1 MCRLFFHRRFLVLL
15 LPLGLLAG
23 WSSEAETQTQPI
35 VLPKV
40 PYFDAAVL
48 DDGRVKVS
56 HDTLGISIPLGTS
69 LHYEHRV
76 GDGEFRAFSIA
87 NPPGAQG
94 FFTIPLDGN
103 GPNYFQARL
112 YNGDAIGPP
121 SDVFQISAGPS
132 VAPSMVRD
140 LRASYNAGSRAV
152 TLNWQRPLV
161 AGDLYFTTTGSYWV
175 FRRDSTTN
183 FIQQSIIAILG
194 TRVFTYTDTDISSP
208 NVEYSYQVWAVNG
221 VGNTNTSVAISIPNL
236 TTPVANADAD
246 QTVVEGVSV
255 MLDGRGS
262 RDADIGDVLSYRWE
276 QIGGTSVS
284 LTDERSATPTFIAP
298 SRSAANLEMLTFRLT
313 VTDLGNSS
321 STDEVTI
328 AVLDDSPTAHLSI
341 DSSSSIVREGEQF
354 TFIATLDRAFPAEL
368 SFNWRTLEGS
378 TATPALREFARRTG
392 AANFTAVDGVDYRGD
407 SGVLVFPPF
416 QTQASF
422 TVNTID
428 DDILE
433 RIAFFTLELSE
444 VATDP
449 LPAGVNFT
457 RLTRAAILDNEPI
470 SVLVSIDEVEADE
483 GDDVIFFVNF
493 HPYLVANGYEARLGW
508 STADGTATAN
518 ATTVVAGMDY
528 RSTIGEDRFP
538 FGATGYFITV
548 PGREDN
554 VVERDETFTL
564 TFSTIDDLPAAVS
577 FAGGAMNMIQATG
590 RILNDDSAVIHIFD
604 VSAQEGTDLVFPIT
618 MSQQV
623 AEAVQVDWSIEPSNA
638 EVREG
643 EDYQGASGSIMIPA
657 GMTTAAITVP
667 SIEDNLF
674 ERDESFVVTLTLP
687 DDFDGALSIDSTA
700 TATGTIEDNDG
711 MRVAIADAAVMEG
724 GTLSFAVSLSQQ
736 ALGDLAFNVATADRS
751 ATAGD
756 DYTAV
761 NSVLTIPSG
770 ATGATVTVM
779 STEDTLVEGDEDFTM
794 ALSAAGTL
802 PARVFLGDDTAIGT
816 IEDNDEAVVSIADAR
831 AMEGDALSFAVS
843 LERAV
848 AADVMLNWSTLE
860 ATATPADDDY
870 TAVTNRILTIPAGET
885 AAAIVVMSIDD
896 ARVEEDE
903 SFTVEVLPIIGS
915 GPIVT
920 VNNTTATGVIENDDT
935 ATMTIDDA
943 ATTEGGDLVFAIQL
957 TQAAA
962 VDIGLTW
969 STSDDTATANADY
982 RPATDVAL
990 TIPAGDRSAA
1000 IIVTSRE
1007 DTLVEEDENFTVT
1020 LSVTTALPSGVT
1032 FTDRIAT
1039 GTIEENDT
1047 ATMTIDDATGT
1058 EGDDFIFAIRLTK
1071 ASAVDIGLTWSTSD
1085 GTATAG
1091 RDYTAVTNRA
1101 VTIPAGSTETEII
1114 VTSLT
1119 DRHVERDEDFT
1130 VTLST
1135 VAALPTGIM
1144 LTDPIATGTITPMNH
1159 LPIATFIWPATVM
1172 SGDTVTLDGSGS
1184 SDPDGDDGNLT
1195 YIWSYLG
1202 AEERGSRVQV
1212 DVDVTLDLTD
1222 PVRPTF
1228 VAPNV
1233 PVGTATDL
1241 IVSLV
1246 VRDEL
1251 GGESRPKT
1259 LLSGFAILVLSNDD
1273 PVAVI
1278 EVSTPHAIIPGNRP
1292 PTLPTPLTAVFLEGE
1307 TVTLDSSSS
1316 VDPLGQGL
1324 TYRWVVFDD
1333 SNILTGVR
1341 TSAVVTLVTQ
1351 ELPDTGASHRLDVVL
1366 EVTDAAGNESVT
1378 AAVIILVVSQPMAE
1392 AGDPQTVAEGATVT
1406 LNGEESI
1413 GHIDPIS
1420 ATPLIYSWRQTGGTP
1435 TVDLENADTARAT
1448 FTAPGGV
1455 AAGTMLELEFELK
1468 ITTEFTVSASDT
1480 VAITVEDAVEITP
1493 PDNQTYTT
1501 DTAITDL
1508 TLPEATGGTGTAT
1521 YTLTGPSSTALAT
1534 AVPGLNFDANNRT
1547 LSGTPTTATAQ
1558 PVTLTYTATD
1568 DNGSI
1573 AMDTFTVT
1581 VAAGVEVTVPGDQTY
1596 TIDTAITD
1604 LTLDPATGG
1613 TGDLTY
1619 MLMPLPD
1626 GLDFDVDSRV
1636 LSGTPIAMET
1646 VEAIYTATDNNG
1658 ASQSATFT
1666 ITVANGLALN
1676 APSNQTYTMDTAI
1689 TDLSLPEATGGT
1701 TPLTYTL
1708 MPLPT
1713 GLNFNA
1719 STRTL
1724 SGTPTAMEEV
1734 MPIYTVT
1741 DNNSASQSATFTIT
1755 VADGLALNT
1764 PSNQTYTM
1772 DTAIT
1777 GLILPEATGGT
1788 TPLTYTLTPL
1798 PDGLTFTASTRTL
1811 SGTPTAMEEVMPIY
1825 TVTDNNSASQSAT
1838 FTITVANGLALN
1850 APSNQTY
1857 TMDTAITDLT
1867 LPEATGGTT
1876 PLTYTLMPLP
1886 TGLNFN
1892 ASTRTLSG
1900 TPTAME
1906 EVMPIYTVTDNNSAS
1921 QSATFTI
1928 TVANG
1933 LALNAPSNQTY
1944 TMDTAIT
1951 DLSLPEAT
1959 GGTTPLTYT
1968 LTPLPDGLTFTA
1980 STRTLSGT
1988 PTAMEEV
1995 MPIYTVTDN
2004 NSASQSATF
2013 TITVA
2018 NGLALNAPSNQT
2030 YTMDTAIT
2038 DLILDPATG
2047 GTSPLTYML
2056 ASLPNGL
2063 TFDADSRVLSGT
2075 PTTMETVTATY
2086 TAMDTNGASQSA
2098 TFTITVADEVEV
2110 TAPGNQTYTMNTA
2123 ITDLPLPE
2131 ATGGTTPLTYMLTPL
2146 PDGLTFTANTRVL
2159 SGTPTTMQE
2168 VMPIYTVTDNN
2179 GASQSATFT
2188 ITVANGL
2195 ALNAPGNQT
2204 YTMDTAIT
2212 DLTLPEATGGTT
2224 PLTYTLMPL
2233 PTGLNFNASTRVLS
2247 GTPTAMEEVMPIYT
2261 VTDNNSA
2268 SQSATF
2274 TITVANGLA
2283 LNAPSNQ
2290 TYTMDTAIM
2299 ALTLDPATGGT
2310 TPLTYMLMPLPT
2322 GLNFNATTRVLSGTP
2337 TALETVTATYIAM
2350 DTNGA
2355 SQSATFTITVAA
2367 GVAVTAP
2374 VDQTYTMNTA
2384 ITELTLDPAT
2394 GGTSPLTYT
2403 LTGPSSM
2410 ALATAV
2416 PGLNFDANNR
2426 TLSGTPTTATA
2437 QPVILTY
2444 TATDDNGS
2452 IAMDTFTITVANGL
2466 ALNAPGNQTYTMNTA
2481 ITDLALDAATGGTG
2495 TVTYTLSPLPTGL
2508 NFNAS
2513 TRVLS
2518 GTPTTMQT
2526 ITATY
2531 TAMDNNNSIATATFT
2546 ITVANGLA
2554 LNVPSNQTYTMDT
2567 AITDLT
2573 LDMATGGTTPLTYTL
2588 MPLPTG
2594 LNFNASTRVL
2604 SGTPTTMQ
2612 TITATYTATDNNN
2625 SIATA
2630 TFTITVAARV
2640 AVTAPDDQTYTMDTA
2655 ITDLTLDMATGG
2667 TTPLT
2672 YTLMPLPTG
2681 LNFNASTRVLSGTP
2695 TTMQTITA
2703 TYTATDN
2710 NNSIATATFTI
2721 TVANGLVL
2729 NAPGNQ
2735 TYTMNTAITDLTLDM
2750 ATGGTTPL
2758 TYTLSPLPTGL
2769 NFNASTRVLS
2779 GTPTTMQT
2787 ITATYTA
2794 TDNNNS
2800 IATATFTIT
2809 VANGLALNTPSNQTY
2824 TMNTAITN
2832 LDLPE
2837 ATGGTTPL
2845 TYTLATLPDGLTFDA
2860 GTRVLSGTP
2869 TTMQT
2874 ITATYTATDNN
2885 NSIATDTFTITVA
2898 ARVAVTAPVDQTY
2911 TMNTAITNLDL
2922 PEATGGTT
2930 PLTYTLA
2937 TLPDGLTFDAT
2948 TRVLSGTPTTMET
2961 VTATYTAMDVNGS
2974 TAMDTFTITV
2984 ANRLALNA
2992 PGNQTYTMNTAIT
3005 NLVLPTASGG
3015 TGTVTYTL
3023 APLPNGL
3030 TFIATTRVL
3039 SGTPTTME
3047 TVTAIYTAMDT
3058 NGSTAMDTFTITV
3071 ANRLALN
3078 APGNQT
3084 YTMNT
3089 AITNLVL
3096 PMASGG
3102 TGTVTYTL
3110 TPLPNGLTFTA
3121 TTRVLSGTP
3130 TTMETVT
3137 ATYIA
3142 MDVNGST
3149 AMATFTITVANGL
3162 ALNAPSNQTYTMDTA
3177 ITDLILPEA
3186 TGGTTPLTYTL
3197 IPLPTGL
3204 NFNASTR
3211 ILSGT
3216 PTTMQTITAT
3226 YTAMDNNNSIAT
3238 ATFTITV
3245 ANGLALNAPSNQTY
3259 TMNTAITNLDLPEA
3273 TGGTGTVTYT
3283 LAPLPN
3289 GLNFNAT
3296 TRVLS
3301 GTPTTMETVTA
3312 IYTAMDTNG
3321 STAMDTFTITV
3332 ANRLALNAPGNQTYT
3347 MNTAITN
3354 LVLPMASGGTGT
3366 VTYTLA
3372 PLPSG
3377 LTFTAGTRV
3386 LSGTPT
3392 TMETV
3397 TATYIATD
3405 DNGSTAM
3412 DTFTITVANGLALSA
3427 PGNQTYTTD
3436 MAITNLALPMASGGT
3451 GTVIYTLTPLPNGLT
3466 FIADPRVLSG
3476 TPNAEGETELTYTA
3490 MDENGSMAIAAFVV
3504 IISADVTVSDPS
3516 IVAGVALNAP
3526 GNQTYTVDTE
3536 ITPLTLPE
3544 ATGGT
3549 GTVTYTLT
3557 PLPNGLN
3564 FDDTGRVLSGTPT
3577 TVGRTESTYAATD
3590 GNGTDSVTFIITV
3603 TADDLSAARNEMILP
3618 EVTRALADRTVS
3630 PIKRRIEQA
3639 NLANQ
3644 SGQAA
3649 GVTIGGQRSL
3659 SGVLMAHGEPMV
3671 NGTHALKDLLGD
3683 SDFVLPLNAGAAAES
3698 SAVLWGDGAYRDL
3711 SGDSGGLDWDG
3722 ELSGVHIGFDARV
3735 HADMLA
3741 GVAVSWLRG
3750 DLDYEYNAGRLDE
3763 GEYKIDLIG
3772 VHPYF
3777 GWSGGVVDVWAT
3789 IGYGEGDLEI
3799 TEAGP
3804 AARSSD
3810 FSLRTLS
3817 IGGSGRVWQRGTT
3830 EVRVKSEVVRAELE
3844 VDGNANFTELEVD
3857 VTRVRLSMEAKR
3869 KHELAG
3875 GGVFS
3880 PSLEVGVRYDGG
3892 DGQTGGGMEVG
3903 VGLHYSNPAK
3913 RVTVEGRVRTLL
3925 DNDGE
3930 YEKWGISGQVKL
3942 LPGADGQGFSFGLSP
3957 GYGESGSDLQALWDH
3972 GVSDAAG
3979 GDATADYRAYLD
3991 AKIGYGVSLRGLEA
4005 VLTPYGE
4012 MTLGSQDSYRVGM
4025 KCKSGTRYEV
4035 TLLGERREGD
4045 DADEHTILLKG
4056 EIRF

>member
-1 MCRLFFHRRFLVLL
+1 MCRLFFHRSFLVLL

-208 NVEYSYQVWAVNG
+208 NVEYSYQVWAVNS

-313 VTDLGNSS
+313 VTDLGNSN

-428 DDILE
+428 DDILK

-508 STADGTATAN
+508 STADGTAMAN

-779 STEDTLVEGDEDFTM
+779 STEDTLVEGDEDFTVM
-794 ALSAAGTL
+794 LSAAGTL

-831 AMEGDALSFAVS
+831 AVEGDALSFAVS

-885 AAAIVVMSIDD
+885 AAAITVMSIDD

-903 SFTVEVLPIIGS
+903 SFTVEVLPIMGS

-943 ATTEGGDLVFAIQL
+943 AITEGGDLVFAIQL

-1032 FTDRIAT
+1032 FTDPIAT

-1101 VTIPAGSTETEII
+1101 LTIPAGSTETEII

-1135 VAALPTGIM
+1135 VAALPAGII

-1202 AEERGSRVQV
+1202 AEERGSRVRV

-1480 VAITVEDAVEITP
+1480 VAITVEDAVEITA

-1666 ITVANGLALN
+1666 ITVADGLALN

-1713 GLNFNA
+1713 GL
-1719 STRTL
+1719 
-1724 SGTPTAMEEV
+1724 
-1734 MPIYTVT
+1734 
-1741 DNNSASQSATFTIT
+1741 TFT
-1755 VADGLALNT
+1755 
-1764 PSNQTYTM
+1764 
-1772 DTAIT
+1772 
-1777 GLILPEATGGT
+1777 
-1788 TPLTYTLTPL
+1788 
-1798 PDGLTFTASTRTL
+1798 
-1811 SGTPTAMEEVMPIY
+1811 
-1825 TVTDNNSASQSAT
+1825 
-1838 FTITVANGLALN
+1838 
-1850 APSNQTY
+1850 
-1857 TMDTAITDLT
+1857 
-1867 LPEATGGTT
+1867 
-1876 PLTYTLMPLP
+1876 
-1886 TGLNFN
+1886 

-2038 DLILDPATG
+2038 DLSLPEATG
-2047 GTSPLTYML
+2047 GTTPLTYTLMP
-2056 ASLPNGL
+2056 LPDGL
-2063 TFDADSRVLSGT
+2063 TFTASTRTLSGT
-2075 PTTMETVTATY
+2075 PTTTQEVMPTYTVT
-2086 TAMDTNGASQSA
+2086 DNNGASQSA
-2098 TFTITVADEVEV
+2098 TFTITVANGLALN
-2110 TAPGNQTYTMNTA
+2110 APSNQTYTMDTA
-2123 ITDLPLPE
+2123 ITDLSLPE
-2131 ATGGTTPLTYMLTPL
+2131 ATGGTTPLTYTLMPL
-2146 PDGLTFTANTRVL
+2146 PDGLTFTASTRTL
-2159 SGTPTTMQE
+2159 SGTPTAMEE

-2195 ALNAPGNQT
+2195 ALNAPSNQTYTMDTAITDLSLPEATGGTTPLTYTLMPLPTGLNFNAGTRTLSGTPTAMEEVMPIYTVTDNNGASQSATFTITVANGLALNAPSNQTYTMDTAITDLPLPEATGGTTPLTYTLMPLPTGLNFNASTRTLSGTPTAMEEVMPIYTVTDDNGASQSATFTITVANGLALNTPSNQT

-2224 PLTYTLMPL
+2224 PLTYTLIPL

-2247 GTPTAMEEVMPIYT
+2247 GTPTAMQEVMPTYT

-2290 TYTMDTAIM
+2290 TYTMNTAITD
-2299 ALTLDPATGGT
+2299 LTLDPATGGT
-2310 TPLTYMLMPLPT
+2310 TPL
-2322 GLNFNATTRVLSGTP
+2322 
-2337 TALETVTATYIAM
+2337 
-2350 DTNGA
+2350 
-2355 SQSATFTITVAA
+2355 
-2367 GVAVTAP
+2367 
-2374 VDQTYTMNTA
+2374 
-2384 ITELTLDPAT
+2384 
-2394 GGTSPLTYT
+2394 
-2403 LTGPSSM
+2403 
-2410 ALATAV
+2410 
-2416 PGLNFDANNR
+2416 
-2426 TLSGTPTTATA
+2426 
-2437 QPVILTY
+2437 
-2444 TATDDNGS
+2444 
-2452 IAMDTFTITVANGL
+2452 
-2466 ALNAPGNQTYTMNTA
+2466 
-2481 ITDLALDAATGGTG
+2481 
-2495 TVTYTLSPLPTGL
+2495 TYTLSPLPTGL

-2531 TAMDNNNSIATATFT
+2531 TATDNNNSIATDTFTITVAARVAVTAPVDQTYTMNTAITDLILPEATGGTTPLTYTLSPLPTGLNFNATTRVLSGTPTTMQTITATYTATDNNNSIATATFT
-2546 ITVANGLA
+2546 ITVAA
-2554 LNVPSNQTYTMDT
+2554 RVAVTAPDDQTYTMNT
-2567 AITDLT
+2567 AITDLI
-2573 LDMATGGTTPLTYTL
+2573 LPEATGGTTPLTYTL

-2630 TFTITVAARV
+2630 TFTITVANGLALN
-2640 AVTAPDDQTYTMDTA
+2640 APSNQTYTMDTA

-2729 NAPGNQ
+2729 NAPSNQ
-2735 TYTMNTAITDLTLDM
+2735 TYTMDTAITDLTLDP

-2758 TYTLSPLPTGL
+2758 TYTLMPLPTGL
-2769 NFNASTRVLS
+2769 NFNADTRVLS

-2800 IATATFTIT
+2800 IATATFTVT
-2809 VANGLALNTPSNQTY
+2809 VAAGVAVTAPGDQTY
-2824 TMNTAITN
+2824 TMDATITD
-2832 LDLPE
+2832 LTLPE

-2845 TYTLATLPDGLTFDA
+2845 TYTL
-2860 GTRVLSGTP
+2860 
-2869 TTMQT
+2869 M
-2874 ITATYTATDNN
+2874 
-2885 NSIATDTFTITVA
+2885 
-2898 ARVAVTAPVDQTY
+2898 
-2911 TMNTAITNLDL
+2911 
-2922 PEATGGTT
+2922 
-2930 PLTYTLA
+2930 
-2937 TLPDGLTFDAT
+2937 
-2948 TRVLSGTPTTMET
+2948 
-2961 VTATYTAMDVNGS
+2961 
-2974 TAMDTFTITV
+2974 
-2984 ANRLALNA
+2984 
-2992 PGNQTYTMNTAIT
+2992 
-3005 NLVLPTASGG
+3005 
-3015 TGTVTYTL
+3015 
-3023 APLPNGL
+3023 
-3030 TFIATTRVL
+3030 
-3039 SGTPTTME
+3039 
-3047 TVTAIYTAMDT
+3047 
-3058 NGSTAMDTFTITV
+3058 
-3071 ANRLALN
+3071 
-3078 APGNQT
+3078 
-3084 YTMNT
+3084 
-3089 AITNLVL
+3089 
-3096 PMASGG
+3096 
-3102 TGTVTYTL
+3102 
-3110 TPLPNGLTFTA
+3110 
-3121 TTRVLSGTP
+3121 
-3130 TTMETVT
+3130 
-3137 ATYIA
+3137 
-3142 MDVNGST
+3142 
-3149 AMATFTITVANGL
+3149 
-3162 ALNAPSNQTYTMDTA
+3162 
-3177 ITDLILPEA
+3177 
-3186 TGGTTPLTYTL
+3186 
-3197 IPLPTGL
+3197 PLPTGL

-3211 ILSGT
+3211 VLSGT

-3259 TMNTAITNLDLPEA
+3259 TMDTAITDLTLDMATGGTTPLTYTLMPLPTGLNFNAGTRVLSGTPTTMQTITATYTATDNNNSIATATFIITVANGLVLNAPNNQTYTMNTAITALPLAPATGGTSPLTYMLASLPNGLTFDADSRVLSGTPNAMQTVTATYTATDSNGASQSATFTITVANGLALNAPGNQTYTMNTAITNLALPIA
-3273 TGGTGTVTYT
+3273 SGGTGTVTYT

-3289 GLNFNAT
+3289 GLTFTVGTRVLSGTPTTMETVTAIYTAMDTNGSTAMDTFTITVANGLALNAPGNQTYTTDMAITNLALPMASGGTGTVTYTLAPLPNGLTFIAT

-3312 IYTAMDTNG
+3312 TYTAMDTNG

-3354 LVLPMASGGTGT
+3354 LALPMASGGTGTVTYTLTPLPDGLNFNATTRVLSGTPTTMQTITATYTAMDTNGSTAMATFTITVANRLALNAPGNQTYTMNTAITDLALPMASGGTGT

-3372 PLPSG
+3372 PLPNG

-3397 TATYIATD
+3397 TVIYTAMDT
-3405 DNGSTAM
+3405 NGSTAM
-3412 DTFTITVANGLALSA
+3412 DTFTITVANGLALNAPGNQTYTMNTAITNLALPMATGGTGTVTYTLAPLPNGLTFIATTRVLSGTPTTMETVTATYTAMDTNSSTAMATFTITVANGLALSA

-3451 GTVIYTLTPLPNGLT
+3451 GTVTYTLAPLPTGLT

-3536 ITPLTLPE
+3536 ITPLTMPE

-3557 PLPNGLN
+3557 PLPDGLN

-3577 TVGRTESTYAATD
+3577 TVGRIESTYTATD
-3590 GNGTDSVTFIITV
+3590 GNSTDSVTFIITV
-3603 TADDLSAARNEMILP
+3603 IAIATADDLSAARNEMILP

-3659 SGVLMAHGEPMV
+3659 SGVLMAHGEPMA

-3698 SAVLWGDGAYRDL
+3698 SSVLWGDGAYRDL

-3763 GEYKIDLIG
+3763 GEYKIDLTG

-3789 IGYGEGDLEI
+3789 VGYGEGDLEI

-3830 EVRVKSEVVRAELE
+3830 EVRVKSEVVRAELV

-4045 DADEHTILLKG
+4045 GADEHTILLKG